1 MPAQLS
7 KLIDIQCKDYS
18 HHWTNSCAAAAA
30 GLGLDSIPECLK
42 LYATVYIAAL
52 LMKGKIPSK
61 EDARKTMLGLLQSTA
76 FLSWSAFSYSVFIC
90 FLRQILGNFNFLTVS
105 FLPSFLSSITAIVIE
120 RPSRRPLLSLYVAN
134 LATETLF
141 KMGVARGYYTPVPQ
155 GATYI
160 FATSIA
166 LLLYFYRS
174 RPNKE
179 PSMYRIFRILV
190 GKYEEYDFATK
201 KDNLHC
207 NTQIRSDG
215 EGNASNSSERRDVN
229 KKSCKKNF
237 NIFMKSLEVYSK
249 IIERLKLQ
257 GKHSS
262 CLHPFSCAH
271 HILKGV
277 MELFSYALSAQ
288 LVINLV
294 FGIKKLFV
302 NPLSIRSMIF
312 KKSNLNLPM
321 FLGGFAG
328 IYRLISCLLR
338 RFLEKDSPC
347 HAIPAGLIGGLTFMF
362 YSSNTIALYFMWKAL
377 QLSWNDLVEQNIVP
391 EVKWFVIFLYCFC
404 TAVLFHV
411 AIFEPHLL
419 RSSYWKFLYAIS
431 GGRIASMSR
440 VPLNVFGLDSTKHLA
455 DVLKKTKTTDKNTF
469 AF

>member
-7 KLIDIQCKDYS
+7 KLIDVQCKDYS
-18 HHWTNSCAAAAA
+18 HHWTNSCVAAAA
-30 GLGLDSIPECLK
+30 GLGLDAIPECLK

-52 LMKGKIPSK
+52 LMRGKIPSK
-61 EDARKTMLGLLQSTA
+61 EDARKTILGLLQSTA
-76 FLSWSAFSYSVFIC
+76 FLSWSGFSYSVFIC

-174 RPNKE
+174 RSNKE

-190 GKYEEYDFATK
+190 GKYEEYDFAAK

-207 NTQIRSDG
+207 NTQIRSDD
-215 EGNASNSSERRDVN
+215 EGNASDSSIERRDVN

-237 NIFMKSLEVYSK
+237 NIFMKSLEIYSK

-262 CLHPFSCAH
+262 CLHSFSCAH
-271 HILKGV
+271 YILKGV
-277 MELFSYALSAQ
+277 MELFNYALSVQ

-302 NPLSIRSMIF
+302 NPLSIKSMIF

-328 IYRLISCLLR
+328 IYRL
-338 RFLEKDSPC
+338 
-347 HAIPAGLIGGLTFMF
+347 
-362 YSSNTIALYFMWKAL
+362 
-377 QLSWNDLVEQNIVP
+377 SWNDLVEQNIVP
-391 EVKWFVIFLYCFC
+391 EVKWFAIFLYCFC

-411 AIFEPHLL
+411 AIFEPQLL

-431 GGRIASMSR
+431 GGRIAAMSR
-440 VPLNVFGLDSTKHLA
+440 IPLDVFGLESTKHLA
-455 DVLKKTKTTDKNTF
+455 EVLKKTKTSDKKTF
-469 AF
+469 DF

>member
-1 MPAQLS
+1 
-7 KLIDIQCKDYS
+7 
-18 HHWTNSCAAAAA
+18 
-30 GLGLDSIPECLK
+30 
-42 LYATVYIAAL
+42 AAL

-61 EDARKTMLGLLQSTA
+61 EDARKTILGLLQSTA
-76 FLSWSAFSYSVFIC
+76 FLSWSAFSYSAFIC

-141 KMGVARGYYTPVPQ
+141 KMGVARGYYTPIPQ

-179 PSMYRIFRILV
+179 PMYKIFRILV
-190 GKYEEYDFATK
+190 GKYEEYNFATK
-201 KDNLHC
+201 KDNLYC
-207 NTQIRSDG
+207 NTQTRSDN
-215 EGNASNSSERRDVN
+215 EDSASRSSIENDVN
-229 KKSCKKNF
+229 KRSCKKNL
-237 NIFMKSLEVYSK
+237 NIFMKSLEIYSK

-271 HILKGV
+271 YILKGV

-294 FGIKKLFV
+294 FGIKKLFA
-302 NPLSIRSMIF
+302 NPLSIKSMIF
-312 KKSNLNLPM
+312 KKSNLNLPI

-338 RFLEKDSPC
+338 RFLEKDSSC
-347 HAIPAGLIGGLTFMF
+347 HAIPAGLISGLTFMF
-362 YSSNTIALYFMWKAL
+362 YSSNTIALYFMWKAF

-391 EVKWFVIFLYCFC
+391 EIKWFVIFLYCFC

-419 RSSYWKFLYAIS
+419 RSSYWKFLYSIS
-431 GGRIASMSR
+431 GGRIATMSR
-440 VPLNVFGLDSTKHLA
+440 VPLNVFGLESTKHLA
-455 DVLKKTKTTDKNTF
+455 DILKKTKTTDKKIF
-469 AF
+469 VF